1 MGLGVSG
8 QRRDK
13 VGRINAQKGLKEPLK
28 LGATLKP
35 NLGLGFLP
43 TATSFSRTFF
53 MSLFTAVEMAPRD
66 PILGLNEQFAAD
78 TNPHKVNLGVG
89 VYFDDN
95 GKLPLLQC
103 VQAAEK
109 AMMDKPS
116 ARGYLPIDGIAAYDA
131 AVKSLVFG
139 ADSEPV
145 SSGRV
150 ATVQGIGG
158 TGGLKIGADFLKKVS
173 PNAKVL
179 ISDPSWENHRALF
192 ANAGF
197 QVDSYAYYDAE
208 KRGVNFEGMLA
219 SLNAAAAGTIVVL
232 HACCHN
238 PTGYDITAA
247 QWDQVIAVVK
257 SKNLT
262 AFLDMAYQGFGYG
275 IAEDGAVVGKFV
287 AAGLN
292 FFVSTSFSKSF
303 SLYGERVG
311 ALSVVCADK
320 EECSRVL
327 SQLKI
332 VIRTNYSNPPIH
344 GGAVV
349 AAVLANPE
357 WRATWEKELG
367 EMRVRIKAMRQ
378 KLVDGLKA
386 AGVKQD
392 MSFITTQIGMFSYS
406 GLSKDQMVRLRSE
419 FGVYGT
425 DTGRMCVAAL
435 NSKNI
440 DYVCQAIAKVV

>member
-1 MGLGVSG
+1 
-8 QRRDK
+8 
-13 VGRINAQKGLKEPLK
+13 
-28 LGATLKP
+28 
-35 NLGLGFLP
+35 
-43 TATSFSRTFF
+43 

-66 PILGLNEQFAAD
+66 PILGLNEQYAAD
-78 TNPHKVNLGVG
+78 PNPAKVNLGVG

-109 AMMDKPS
+109 AMMDKPA
-116 ARGYLPIDGIAAYDA
+116 ARGYLPIDGIAAYDN
-131 AVKSLVFG
+131 AVKALVFG
-139 ADSEPV
+139 AESDV
-145 SSGRV
+145 VKAGRV
-150 ATVQGIGG
+150 ATVQAIGG
-158 TGGLKIGADFLKKVS
+158 TGGLKIGADFLKKIS

-179 ISDPSWENHRALF
+179 ISDPSWENHRAIF
-192 ANAGF
+192 TNAGF
-197 QVDSYAYYDAE
+197 EVGSYRYYDAANR
-208 KRGVNFEGMLA
+208 KVDFDGMLA
-219 SLNAAAAGTIVVL
+219 DLNAAAPGTIVVL

-247 QWDQVIAVVK
+247 QWEQVIAAVK
-257 SKNLT
+257 AKGLV

-275 IAEDGAVVGKFV
+275 IAEDGAVIGKFV

-292 FFVSTSFSKSF
+292 IFVSTSFSKSF

-311 ALSVVCADK
+311 GLSVLCADK
-320 EECSRVL
+320 EEAGRVL

-332 VIRTNYSNPPIH
+332 VIRTNYSNPPTH

-349 AAVLANPE
+349 AAVLNNPE
-357 WRATWEKELG
+357 LRALWEKELG

-386 AGVKQD
+386 AGVQQD
-392 MSFITTQIGMFSYS
+392 MSFMTQQIGMFSYS

-425 DTGRMCVAAL
+425 DTGRICVAAL

-440 DYVCQAIAKVV
+440 DYVCQAIAKVM

>member
-1 MGLGVSG
+1 
-8 QRRDK
+8 
-13 VGRINAQKGLKEPLK
+13 
-28 LGATLKP
+28 
-35 NLGLGFLP
+35 
-43 TATSFSRTFF
+43 

-78 TNPHKVNLGVG
+78 SNPHKVNLGVG

-109 AMMDKPS
+109 VMMDKPT
-116 ARGYLPIDGIAAYDA
+116 ARGYLPIDGIAAYDT
-131 AVKSLVFG
+131 AVKGLVFG

-145 SSGRV
+145 TSGRV

-158 TGGLKIGADFLKKVS
+158 TGGLKIGADFLKKIS
-173 PNAKVL
+173 PNAKVM

-192 ANAGF
+192 ASAGF
-197 QVDSYAYYDAE
+197 QVDSYAYYDAQN
-208 KRGVNFEGMLA
+208 RGVNFEGMLA
-219 SLNAAAAGTIVVL
+219 SLRAAAAGTIVVL

-257 SKNLT
+257 AQNLT
-262 AFLDMAYQGFGYG
+262 AFLDMAYQGFGHG

-357 WRATWEKELG
+357 WRAIWEQELG

-406 GLSKDQMVRLRSE
+406 GLNKDQMVRLRTE

-435 NSKNI
+435 NSQNI
-440 DYVCQAIAKVV
+440 DYVCQSIAKVI

>member
-1 MGLGVSG
+1 
-8 QRRDK
+8 
-13 VGRINAQKGLKEPLK
+13 
-28 LGATLKP
+28 
-35 NLGLGFLP
+35 
-43 TATSFSRTFF
+43 
-53 MSLFTAVEMAPRD
+53 MSLFSAVEMAPRD
-66 PILGLNEQFAAD
+66 PILGLNEQYNAD
-78 TNPHKVNLGVG
+78 TNPNKVNLGVG
-89 VYFDDN
+89 VYFDDT

-109 AMMDKPS
+109 AMMDKP
-116 ARGYLPIDGIAAYDA
+116 APRGYLPIDGIVAYDN
-131 AVKSLVFG
+131 AVKGLVFG
-139 ADSEPV
+139 AESDV
-145 SSGRV
+145 VKSGRV
-150 ATVQGIGG
+150 STVQAIGG
-158 TGGLKIGADFLKKVS
+158 TGGLKIGADFLKKVT

-179 ISDPSWENHRALF
+179 ISDPSWENHRAIF
-192 ANAGF
+192 VNAGF
-197 QVDSYAYYDAE
+197 EVGTYAYYDAA

-219 SLNAAAAGTIVVL
+219 DLNAAAAGTIVVL

-257 SKNLT
+257 AKGLT
-262 AFLDMAYQGFGYG
+262 AFLDMAYQGFGHG
-275 IAEDGAVVGKFV
+275 IAEDGAVIGKFV

-292 FFVSTSFSKSF
+292 IFVSTSFSKSF

-311 ALSVVCADK
+311 ALSVVASDK
-320 EECSRVL
+320 EEAARVL

-332 VIRTNYSNPPIH
+332 AIRTNYSNPPIH

-349 AAVLANPE
+349 AAVLGNPE
-357 WRATWEKELG
+357 LRAQWEQELA

-386 AGVKQD
+386 AGVAQD
-392 MSFITTQIGMFSYS
+392 MSFITNQIGMFSYS
-406 GLSKDQMVRLRSE
+406 GLTKDQMVRLRSE

-440 DYVCQAIAKVV
+440 DYVCQAIAKVVA

>member
-1 MGLGVSG
+1 
-8 QRRDK
+8 
-13 VGRINAQKGLKEPLK
+13 
-28 LGATLKP
+28 
-35 NLGLGFLP
+35 
-43 TATSFSRTFF
+43 
-53 MSLFTAVEMAPRD
+53 MSLFTTVEMAPRD

-78 TNPHKVNLGVG
+78 ANPNKVNLGVG

-109 AMMDKPS
+109 AMMDKPA
-116 ARGYLPIDGIAAYDA
+116 ARGYLPIDGIAAYDN
-131 AVKSLVFG
+131 AVKALVFG
-139 ADSEPV
+139 ADSDV
-145 SSGRV
+145 VKAGRV
-150 ATVQGIGG
+150 ATVQAIGG
-158 TGGLKIGADFLKKVS
+158 TGGLKIGADFLKKIS

-179 ISDPSWENHRALF
+179 ISDPSWENHRAIF
-192 ANAGF
+192 TNAGF
-197 QVDSYAYYDAE
+197 EVGSYRYYDAAT
-208 KRGVNFEGMLA
+208 RSVDFDGMLA
-219 SLNAAAAGTIVVL
+219 DLNAAAPGTIAVL

-247 QWDQVIAVVK
+247 QWDQVIEAVKARGLV
-257 SKNLT
+257 
-262 AFLDMAYQGFGYG
+262 AFLDMAYQGFGHG
-275 IAEDGAVVGKFV
+275 IQEDGAVIGKFV

-292 FFVSTSFSKSF
+292 IFVSTSFSKSF

-311 ALSVVCADK
+311 ALSVVADDK
-320 EECSRVL
+320 DEAARVL

-332 VIRTNYSNPPIH
+332 VIRTNYSNPPTH

-349 AAVLANPE
+349 AAVLNDPAL
-357 WRATWEKELG
+357 RAQWEKELG

-386 AGVKQD
+386 AGVQQD

-440 DYVCQAIAKVV
+440 DYVCQAIAKVI